1 MKRGMFSIA
10 EWSTTSKLW
19 VKGEL
24 AKTCKNYFMETDL
37 PLMVFFTKNDG
48 IGISIY
54 SLKYFPNFQ
63 EKQIFLTQA
72 MVQNSNNLYF
82 L

>member
-1 MKRGMFSIA
+1 
-10 EWSTTSKLW
+10 
-19 VKGEL
+19 
-24 AKTCKNYFMETDL
+24 METDL